1 MARRNKNKIILEDVE
16 LKPQVIGYTYQ
27 KKSNLGRVIFV
38 FAIFILAVFY
48 IDEISVYINEFI
60 GKDTAQAI
68 KQNAEKNKQDKK
80 PEVDNQEIVYN
91 IVDVNLSIKEEDLL
105 LNNFE
110 KENNKLKFD
119 VTNNAKVSV
128 NYSLKKYYVETYT
141 ENKTLIERVKI
152 DIPSLTPNDKV
163 TSEIELKN
171 EFYYLVFVEKTN
183 EDYPSIELQSDEIG
197 NATLTCIKDNDT
209 LVYTFKDM
217 KLQRIEHKVINNDTT
232 NTDYYNKYYE
242 NQAKI
247 NMLKEIDGVTANFS
261 GSLSGFSSS
270 VLIELSKANLS
281 KVKEKYYYGYN
292 EEAKV
297 VSFEMQTY
305 GFVCN

>member
-1 MARRNKNKIILEDVE
+1 MARRNKNKIMLEDVE

-48 IDEISVYINEFI
+48 IDEISVFINDFI

-68 KQNAEKNKQDKK
+68 KQNVENNKQEKE
-80 PEVDNQEIVYN
+80 PEKDSGEIVFN
-91 IVDVNLSIKEEDLL
+91 IVDVNLSIKEKDIV

-110 KENNKLKFD
+110 KENNKLTFD
-119 VTNNAKVSV
+119 ITNNAKVSV
-128 NYSLKKYYVETYT
+128 NYSTKKYYIETYT

-152 DIPSLTPNDKV
+152 DIPSITPGDKITNEVELRND
-163 TSEIELKN
+163 
-171 EFYYLVFVEKTN
+171 FYYLVFVEKNN
-183 EDYPSIELQSDEIG
+183 EDYPAIELQNDDTG

>member
-152 DIPSLTPNDKV
+152 DIPSLTPGDKITNEVELRND
-163 TSEIELKN
+163 
-171 EFYYLVFVEKTN
+171 FYYLVFVEKNN
-183 EDYPSIELQSDEIG
+183 EDYPAIELQNDDTG